1 MKQLKKLADVEL
13 LDFAVLEWYDIIF
26 DEEEGYIFI
35 VEILLHMTV
44 WKYQIGQLLVILDI

>member
-13 LDFAVLEWYDIIF
+13 LDFAVLEWYDIIL

-35 VEILLHMTV
+35 VEILLHVVV
-44 WKYQIGQLLVILDI
+44 WKYQIGQLLVILDV

>member
-35 VEILLHMTV
+35 VEILLHMVV